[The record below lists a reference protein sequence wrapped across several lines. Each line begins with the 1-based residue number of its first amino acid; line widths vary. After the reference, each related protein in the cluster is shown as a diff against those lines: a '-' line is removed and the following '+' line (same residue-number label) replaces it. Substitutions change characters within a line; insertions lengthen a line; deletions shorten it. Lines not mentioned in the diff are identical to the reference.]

1 MSPPSPFSFSHHGSP
16 INNFFGSLGVA
27 QEARVLIIIMWHL
40 PVSCS
45 LFLSFLGL
53 SSFGGIS
60 LEAKGYFLIMPLLEW
75 WVSLSSMVLLQANG
89 LAMLRLLRWRRAPPN
104 LPECLSPPLSLK
116 IVGVNHSLS
125 SLPTI
130 CPLSRTDRSL
140 HKLQSRPR
148 ETQSCT
154 WFFKFF
160 SPSVFRLRTSYHP
173 LRSCTP
179 P

>member
-1 MSPPSPFSFSHHGSP
+1 MSFWLLSPPPP
-16 INNFFGSLGVA
+16 FGSLGVA

-45 LFLSFLGL
+45 LFLSFPRL

-60 LEAKGYFLIMPLLEW
+60 LEAKGWFFIMALLEW
-75 WVSLSSMVLLQANG
+75 WVSLSSVVQLQANG
-89 LAMLRLLRWRRAPPN
+89 LAMLSLLGWRREPPN
-104 LPECLSPPLSLK
+104 LPECLPPPLSLK

-125 SLPTI
+125 STI

-154 WFFKFF
+154 WFFKCF
-160 SPSVFRLRTSYHP
+160 SPSVFRPRTSYHP
-173 LRSCTP
+173 LRSCTLP
-179 P
+179 